1 MHSLEDMVVSH
12 PATPANQAERPA
24 GLVDARATALA
35 QHRYDRIAP
44 IYDALEWMVEWRARR
59 WRRELWSRVGA
70 GRIIELGVGTGKN
83 LRYYPPEQEIV
94 AMDLSEK
101 MLARAQ
107 RRADRIGARVRL
119 ELGDVQELR
128 YPDASFDVVVATF
141 LFCSVPDPLFGL
153 AEARRVLVPGGRLLL
168 LEHVL
173 SHRPVL
179 RRVMWWIDPVTS
191 RIWGAHVD
199 RDTVDNVRRAG
210 FRDVVETDLWLDVV
224 KRIEAV
230 APAST

>member
-1 MHSLEDMVVSH
+1 MLAGREQPPARRAEAPNQPVDPQTADTTDRARTRRRPHERGDDRAQRLREFRSATARSMHSLEDMVVSH

-101 MLARAQ
+101 
-107 RRADRIGARVRL
+107 
-119 ELGDVQELR
+119 
-128 YPDASFDVVVATF
+128 
-141 LFCSVPDPLFGL
+141 
-153 AEARRVLVPGGRLLL
+153 LL
-168 LEHVL
+168 
-173 SHRPVL
+173 
-179 RRVMWWIDPVTS
+179 IVTK
-191 RIWGAHVD
+191 
-199 RDTVDNVRRAG
+199 TNVRDIAT
-210 FRDVVETDLWLDVV
+210 VVYQVDPHQ
-224 KRIEAV
+224 IN
-230 APAST
+230 